1 MSKNKTKNTR
11 ENKKRLSKIIYF
23 DDGSVTDYIQMIE
36 GGNLV
41 KTTELLNAD
50 KGNAN
55 VGTSADASVGIG
67 GIFKSLIGFSANAQ
81 VKSNLEASTQS
92 ESLVKTIL
100 QNTILTDF
108 LDVANAENSRIAV
121 FNNITIKVI
130 QDSLGYIIMVSPY
143 MKMLKGNELI
153 VNSELSLDMVKMD
166 DSIRLAKGY
175 FEFEGVKDGKSL
187 ILRFNINSFRNNYKI
202 SDLLKMDLTIYAVPV
217 GKIDKKNISI
227 VAEIN
232 ASTSTTTNMQYDNPK
247 YGENPNPADVKNEDV
262 LTVYDVLLAGV
273 EENE

>member
-1 MSKNKTKNTR
+1 MFKKKIQKDTKT
-11 ENKKRLSKIIYF
+11 LSKIIYF
-23 DDGSVTDYIQMIE
+23 DDGSVTDYIQMVA

-41 KTTELLNAD
+41 KTTALLNGY
-50 KGNAN
+50 KRNAN
-55 VGTSADASVGIG
+55 FGINADASVGIK
-67 GIFKSLIGFSANAQ
+67 GIFKSLIGFGANVQ

-92 ESLVKTIL
+92 ESLVTTIL

-108 LDVANAENSRIAV
+108 LEIANAKNSRITI

-143 MKMLKGNELI
+143 LKMLKGTELI
-153 VNSELSLDMVKMD
+153 VNSDLSLDMVKMD

-175 FEFEGVKDGKSL
+175 FEFEGVKDATSM

-202 SDLLKMDLTIYAVPV
+202 SDLFKMDLAIYAVPV
-217 GKIDKKNISI
+217 GKIDKNNISI

-232 ASTSTTTNMQYDNPK
+232 ASTSSTSKTQYDNPT
-247 YGENPNPADVKNEDV
+247 YSENPTDMKGEDI

-273 EENE
+273 E